1 MEAASMLCSRVTAVR
16 LAVRGKDRRRSSAA
30 GLFIDKRERPA
41 GRRIVFDKKRQEYRR
56 ENFSG
61 DNSGGSNTDRRCAA
75 AFSDQE
81 KREYDKGNTGRLL
94 YQLGDGRNFG
104 FLKPERIAADTAVD
118 SGTR

>member
-56 ENFSG
+56 ENISPA
-61 DNSGGSNTDRRCAA
+61 TIPAA
-75 AFSDQE
+75 AILIEGMLPLF
-81 KREYDKGNTGRLL
+81 
-94 YQLGDGRNFG
+94 
-104 FLKPERIAADTAVD
+104 RIRRKESMTNAIRADCSISWVTA
-118 SGTR
+118 GI